1 MGSASP
7 LLWGHQLRHHAHMNT
22 QLLMPPWAGGAQL
35 QAKAQPFCLA
45 HGLHSSKKFFP
56 WLGCTNNAAT
66 PAIAWL
72 HLSGGCGASARMVA
86 TPWDAPDFGKPQ

>member
-1 MGSASP
+1 
-7 LLWGHQLRHHAHMNT
+7 
-22 QLLMPPWAGGAQL
+22 MPPWAGGAQL

-56 WLGCTNNAAT
+56 WLGCTNNAAA

-86 TPWDAPDFGKPQ
+86 APWDAPDFGKPQQLLGLAAPAAHYVQLFLGLRK